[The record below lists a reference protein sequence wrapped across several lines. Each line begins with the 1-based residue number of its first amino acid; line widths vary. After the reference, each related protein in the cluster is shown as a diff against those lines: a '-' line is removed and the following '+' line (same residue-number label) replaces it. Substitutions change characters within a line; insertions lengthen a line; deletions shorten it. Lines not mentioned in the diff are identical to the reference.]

1 MREKAY
7 PEIHAQADTNDK
19 RMMEGVYAGPDY
31 FASQNPAAF
40 QAVYGGPEFFA
51 PQNPAMFQM
60 AYAAPVPQNGA
71 YGIAASQKAYAAPP
85 SENTKKCKWCEQ
97 CHRTIDAD
105 AKFCPECGAPQP
117 RDDA

>member
-1 MREKAY
+1 MQEKAY
-7 PEIHAQADTNDK
+7 PEIHAQADPDDK

-71 YGIAASQKAYAAPP
+71 YGIAAPLP
-85 SENTKKCKWCEQ
+85 ENAKKLKWCEQ

>member
-7 PEIHAQADTNDK
+7 PEIHAQADPDDK

-51 PQNPAMFQM
+51 PQDPA
-60 AYAAPVPQNGA
+60 AAQT
-71 YGIAASQKAYAAPP
+71 AYAAPP
-85 SENTKKCKWCEQ
+85 PENAKKRKWCEQ

>member
-7 PEIHAQADTNDK
+7 PKIHAQADPDDK

-51 PQNPAMFQM
+51 PQDPAAAQT
-60 AYAAPVPQNGA
+60 AYAAPLP
-71 YGIAASQKAYAAPP
+71 
-85 SENTKKCKWCEQ
+85 ENAKKRRWCEQ

>member
-7 PEIHAQADTNDK
+7 PEIHAQADPNDK

-51 PQNPAMFQM
+51 PQDPAAAQT
-60 AYAAPVPQNGA
+60 AYAAPLP
-71 YGIAASQKAYAAPP
+71 
-85 SENTKKCKWCEQ
+85 ENAKKRKWCEQ